1 MIPKAI
7 AARKSTV
14 FPARAPERPRRRVY
28 VIAIT
33 SARFESAVGE
43 EVAAV
48 RLEVL
53 A

>member
-1 MIPKAI
+1 M
-7 AARKSTV
+7 
-14 FPARAPERPRRRVY
+14 RVH

-33 SARFESAVGE
+33 SARFEPAADE

-53 A
+53 T